1 VSFDLNGMLSYGTE
15 LADAYRREG
24 NPTLAV
30 FLKGE

>member
-24 NPTLAV
+24 NQRWPR
-30 FLKGE
+30 FKG